1 VNTSIL
7 NRMAGDGRIGPK
19 AQKRG
24 RAPRPKP
31 TPDTTQEARI
41 REANLEA
48 LRREKGTRWV
58 EEHQAYLDAEWEFA
72 KQAGPL

>member
-19 AQKRG
+19 AQERG
-24 RAPRPKP
+24 PAPRPKP
-31 TPDTTQEARI
+31 TPETPYEARI
-41 REANLEA
+41 RKENLEA
-48 LRREKGTRWV
+48 LRREKSDRWLK
-58 EEHQAYLDAEWEFA
+58 EHRAYLDADWEFA